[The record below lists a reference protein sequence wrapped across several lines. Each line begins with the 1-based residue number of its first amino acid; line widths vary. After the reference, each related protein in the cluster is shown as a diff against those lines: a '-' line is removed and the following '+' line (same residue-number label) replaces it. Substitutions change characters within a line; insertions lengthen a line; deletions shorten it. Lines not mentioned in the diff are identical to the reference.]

1 MSRGPWLTAAFKA
14 QMWRRWQAGETGS
27 EIAQALGKYPS
38 QIHTWVQRR
47 GGIAPLERRR
57 SSVALTLLE
66 REEISRGLCAGHS
79 IRTLAQRMGGAPS
92 SVSREIVRH
101 GGRGGYRAT
110 QADAQAWRNARR
122 PKACRLAQHPTLART
137 VAEKLGLK
145 WSPQQIAGWLE
156 RTFGNDESMRVS
168 HETIYRSLFIQARGV
183 LKKELLAHLR
193 RGHSIRH
200 ARGHSQAGQGHGSI
214 VDAISIGQR
223 PAKVED
229 RAVPGHWEGDLL
241 CGPPGTQIATLV
253 ERRSRFVMLVKL
265 PSKDS
270 HIVASALARF
280 KDPETSLTSQ
290 LLLLPSITQSGRYRA
305 KTNISLRH
313 EIVNDFYL
321 DLTFN
326 GNYDNEPPTAG
337 ADSFDYTV
345 STSLGYKF

>member
-14 QMWRRWQAGETGS
+14 QMWRRWQAGESCS
-27 EIAQALGKYPS
+27 EIAQGLGKYPS

-47 GGIAPLERRR
+47 GGVAPLQRRR
-57 SSVALTLLE
+57 SGVALTLLE

-79 IRTLAQRMGGAPS
+79 IRRMAQRMGRAPS

-110 QADAQAWRNARR
+110 QADAQAWRNARQ
-122 PKACRLAQHPTLART
+122 PTACRLAQHPTLART

-200 ARGHSQAGQGHGSI
+200 ARGHSKAGRGCGSI
-214 VDAISIGQR
+214 LDAISIGQR
-223 PAKVED
+223 PAQVED

-270 HIVASALARF
+270 HIVASALARPDARPVLPTIVCPTIVLCGRDDARATLVQH
-280 KDPETSLTSQ
+280 KEMATLIPGSR
-290 LLLLPSITQSGRYRA
+290 LLAIADCGHMSTLER
-305 KTNISLRH
+305 
-313 EIVNDFYL
+313 
-321 DLTFN
+321 
-326 GNYDNEPPTAG
+326 PPA
-337 ADSFDYTV
+337 V
-345 STSLGYKF
+345 SAAMRVWLQNS